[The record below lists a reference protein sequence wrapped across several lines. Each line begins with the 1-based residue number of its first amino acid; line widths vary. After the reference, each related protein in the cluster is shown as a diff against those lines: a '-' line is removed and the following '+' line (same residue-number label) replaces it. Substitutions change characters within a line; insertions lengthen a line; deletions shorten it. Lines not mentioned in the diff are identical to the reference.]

1 MRFHNSIFNKYSQI
15 INIITVGFNELNLDE
30 VSKVILRINRT
41 TTCF

>member
-15 INIITVGFNELNLDE
+15 INIITVNELNLDE